1 MRFTKYVAVLVMAV
15 AVAVLVPAAHADT
28 FNLTVSNGGIIP
40 TASSYGTVTVLCSTS
55 TSCTIDFKATSGYW
69 FHNDGVGWNVAV
81 LDSGDSISTE
91 TAVCT
96 TTTGAGCTFNSGGGN
111 FDGFGSFGQSVSG
124 GTGSSSGN
132 TEILVTIT
140 GVDLQTSDFEV
151 SNGDA
156 HFAAAVSP
164 AGSCPAGVGSCT
176 GFAADSGSV
185 NVPEP
190 GTFAL
195 LGMGIVGLVGLRRKR
210 VTA

>member
-1 MRFTKYVAVLVMAV
+1 MRFTKYIAVLVMAV

-28 FNLTVSNGGIIP
+28 YNLTVSNGGIIP
-40 TASSYGTVTVLCSTS
+40 SAPSYGTVTVLCSSS
-55 TSCTIDFKATSGYW
+55 TSCTIDFKATAGYW
-69 FHNDGVGWNVAV
+69 FHNAGVGWNQAT
-81 LDSGDSISTE
+81 LDAGDSISSEVPT
-91 TAVCT
+91 CT
-96 TTTGAGCTFNSGGGN
+96 TTTGASCTFNSGGGN
-111 FDGFGSFGQSVSG
+111 FDGFGSFTDSVSG

-132 TEILVTIT
+132 TEISILIT

-164 AGSCPAGVGSCT
+164 AGSCPAGVSSCT
-176 GFAADSGSV
+176 GFAADSGSI